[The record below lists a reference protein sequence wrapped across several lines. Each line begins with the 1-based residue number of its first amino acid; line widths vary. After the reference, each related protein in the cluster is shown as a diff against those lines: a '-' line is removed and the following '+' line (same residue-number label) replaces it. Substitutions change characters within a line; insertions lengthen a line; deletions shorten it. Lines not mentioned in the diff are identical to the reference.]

1 MQIIGKPFA
10 EGTVLK
16 VADAYQR
23 LTDWHLRL
31 PAVPTPEAPNAAV
44 LDDHAA

>member
-16 VADAYQR
+16 VADAYQTE
-23 LTDWHLRL
+23 TDWHLK
-31 PAVPTPEAPNAAV
+31 VPP
-44 LDDHAA
+44 LR

>member
-10 EGTVLK
+10 EGALLT

-23 LTDWHLRL
+23 QTDWHLKV
-31 PAVPTPEAPNAAV
+31 PPVHTAVAA
-44 LDDHAA
+44 

>member
-16 VADAYQR
+16 VADALQR
-23 LTDWHLRL
+23 VSDWHV
-31 PAVPTPEAPNAAV
+31 AVPPVDTLAA
-44 LDDHAA
+44 